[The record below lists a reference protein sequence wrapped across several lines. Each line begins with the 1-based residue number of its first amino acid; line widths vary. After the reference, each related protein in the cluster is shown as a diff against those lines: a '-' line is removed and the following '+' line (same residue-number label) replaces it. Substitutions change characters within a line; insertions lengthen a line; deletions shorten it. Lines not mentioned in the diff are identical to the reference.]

1 MGYKVVVLDV
11 CTLTPCDTTSIQFIT
26 HI

>member
-11 CTLTPCDTTSIQFIT
+11 CTLTPCDTTSVQFIT

>member
-11 CTLTPCDTTSIQFIT
+11 CTLVPCDTASIQFIT